1 MAWACP
7 DPVRRGDSERG
18 AVLVEAAFVFP
29 VFLLLL
35 FGMIEFGFIFK
46 DSLTLSSMVQTGART
61 GAVEGNA
68 TSPSADYDIL
78 STMAVGSG
86 ALDSTIRSVIIFNA
100 DPTSPGGDPLNAPS
114 TQCIAA
120 ANNAAASNSVTADPG
135 VTGQCNVYDE
145 AQWSLIPGLTST
157 EIASDFSGVTS
168 SGGWDGGWAPAT
180 RIVEQSSSSG
190 PDYLGVYITA
200 YHQTLTGFFGSQNL
214 HETDI
219 VRLEPQSFS

>member
-1 MAWACP
+1 
-7 DPVRRGDSERG
+7 
-18 AVLVEAAFVFP
+18 VLVEAAFVFP

-68 TSPSADYDIL
+68 TGPSADYEIL

-86 ALDSTIRSVIIFNA
+86 SLDSTIQSVIIFNA
-100 DPTSPGGDPLNAPS
+100 DPTSPGGDPLSAPPS
-114 TQCIAA
+114 QCIQAA
-120 ANNAAASNSVTADPG
+120 NAAALSNDATPSPG
-135 VTGQCNVYDE
+135 VTGACNVYDE
-145 AQWSLIPGLTST
+145 AQWSLIPGLSATQIGT
-157 EIASDFSGVTS
+157 DFSGSTA
-168 SGGWDGGWAPAT
+168 SGGWDGGWPPST
-180 RIVEQSSSSG
+180 RIVQQSSTTG

-200 YHQTLTGFFGSQNL
+200 YHQTLTGFFGSQTL